1 MNDEPTKPK
10 VKCVV
15 YAARHPL
22 LNEVRFRE

>member
-10 VKCVV
+10 VKRVV

-22 LNEVRFRE
+22 LNEARFGE